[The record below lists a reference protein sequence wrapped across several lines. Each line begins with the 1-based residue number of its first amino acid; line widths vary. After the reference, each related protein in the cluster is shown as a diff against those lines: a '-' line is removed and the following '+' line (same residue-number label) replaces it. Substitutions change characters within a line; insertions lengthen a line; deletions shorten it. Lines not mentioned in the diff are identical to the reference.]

1 MGTDFQAGVS
11 HCNNNNIASELLFC
25 GLLHYFY
32 QVPYQW
38 VLHFSQFTN
47 KMALNFHFFQIFASQ
62 AASVK
67 YASSHNLAT
76 KKPRGKKL
84 GVFLFSPSTIC
95 CKIFMKI

>member
-11 HCNNNNIASELLFC
+11 HCNNNNTASELLFC

-32 QVPYQW
+32 KVPYQW
-38 VLHFSQFTN
+38 VLHFPQFTN
-47 KMALNFHFFQIFASQ
+47 KMALKFHFFQIFASR
-62 AASVK
+62 AASAK
-67 YASSHNLAT
+67 YVSSHNLAT
-76 KKPRGKKL
+76 KRPRGKKL